1 MSAKDVTSRNAGV
14 AEAKVEFGFDP
25 DEAPELTPERAAKL
39 RPAHE
44 VFPEYVL
51 AQFARSPGRP
61 RKPSPKVQLT
71 LRLDAEI
78 IDFYKAGGPGWQ
90 SRMNAALRKG
100 AGFVD

>member
-1 MSAKDVTSRNAGV
+1 MSASKGSSKAIGV
-14 AEAKVEFGFDP
+14 AEAARKFALD
-25 DEAPELTPERAAKL
+25 DDDAPELTEELMAQARL
-39 RPAHE
+39 GHE
-44 VFPEYVL
+44 VFPEYIL
-51 AQFARSPGRP
+51 AQFPRSPGRP

-78 IDFYKAGGPGWQ
+78 IDFYKAGGSGWQ

>member
-1 MSAKDVTSRNAGV
+1 MTA
-14 AEAKVEFGFDP
+14 
-25 DEAPELTPERAAKL
+25 ERAANL
-39 RPAHE
+39 RPASE

-78 IDFYKAGGPGWQ
+78 IDFYKAGGSGWQ

-100 AGFVD
+100 AGFTD